1 MVAGAEVAG
10 AQMGVAARTKAKLT
24 VEVEPRKEGEE
35 ATANV
40 FRVLG
45 QYMKGSRTLFGQ
57 KMKDARQTFG
67 LMDKDGSGTID
78 AAEFGKAL
86 SRLGFNLSKKELEAV
101 LRVVDADG
109 SGEVEYGEFIGLLGA
124 DLDSEK
130 GEYDPSKALKGME
143 VVLLEQAD
151 RISPSAAATAASHT
165 GAVGYHLT
173 KEEKAE
179 RQSETVFTMLRRRME
194 QHWSVEGKKLEGS
207 VEDFF
212 ATLDKDGGGTVDIEE
227 FRRALARLD
236 IAISD
241 TQADELMAGADKDGD
256 GQIDLAEFYVMLRSS
271 KGPQLMDE
279 EESESTVG
287 TLDAAA
293 AAAEKA
299 RVPQPPPVP
308 PSRQAFEDD
317 MADAMAVLDREAA
330 AQREHLGLV
339 ANAAGAAIFSAR
351 RTRLRPAIAREVG
364 AQLSRQWPP
373 PSPRSGARRWHDA
386 PPTLVASARTAMT
399 PPSSPRTRSV
409 CSARDPR
416 GRHAP
421 PKSAGGQHAG
431 EEKPLWGALEWGQ
444 SRLFYPGPGDNP
456 AQPPTTLPSGAPMY
470 SAAFAEKQRADLLDL
485 EARAISIEAG
495 AKGLKKAQ
503 FNSRTRFYERC
514 DTTPTP
520 FGGPKP
526 KQLLT
531 PGLCVPQEGRAS
543 VHQRRAAGLRLRPVL
558 QAPRAVEG
566 SAAAAGGAVAGARQD
581 GRFPV
586 RP

>member
-10 AQMGVAARTKAKLT
+10 AQMGVAARAKAKLT

-45 QYMKGSRTLFGQ
+45 QYMKGSRRLVGQ

-67 LMDKDGSGTID
+67 LMDKDQSGTID

-86 SRLGFNLSKKELEAV
+86 GRLGFNLSKKELEAV
-101 LRVVDADG
+101 LGVVDADG
-109 SGEVEYGEFIGLLGA
+109 SGEVEYEEFIGLLGA

-143 VVLLEQAD
+143 VVLKEQSD

-194 QHWSVEGKKLEGS
+194 QHWSVEGKKLDGN

-212 ATLDKDGGGTVDIEE
+212 STLDKDGGGTVDIEE

-256 GQIDLAEFYVMLRSS
+256 GQIDLAEFYVMLRST
-271 KGPQLMDE
+271 KGPQLVDE

-287 TLDAAA
+287 TLEAAA

-317 MADAMAVLDREAA
+317 MADAMAVLDRETA
-330 AQREHLGLV
+330 AQREHMGLV
-339 ANAAGAAIFSAR
+339 ANAAGAAMFSAR

-416 GRHAP
+416 GRHGAAP
-421 PKSAGGQHAG
+421 PKSAGGRHAG
-431 EEKPLWGALEWGQ
+431 EDKPLWGALEWGQ

-514 DTTPTP
+514 NTPL
-520 FGGPKP
+520 
-526 KQLLT
+526 QLL
-531 PGLCVPQEGRAS
+531 LV
-543 VHQRRAAGLRLRPVL
+543 
-558 QAPRAVEG
+558 APNL
-566 SAAAAGGAVAGARQD
+566 
-581 GRFPV
+581 
-586 RP
+586 